1 MIARNSLNAN
11 VPRCPW
17 ARARLALP
25 ASAGF
30 PAARMWLRCQFVT
43 GCLRLLFA
51 GGCLPCVR
59 GRARARCGVWLLGLP
74 ADACG
79 RVWPVAA
86 TYGCLWLHVVACG
99 LVWSLVAACG
109 CLRLGGGWRLAAA
122 AAYDNLVSKLA
133 ATKWQLGGSLMA
145 ARWLLGGSLEGMGRQ
160 SVAHRRV
167 TSVLVA
173 PSCACLS
180 LAASADP

>member
-1 MIARNSLNAN
+1 MHVAVSG
-11 VPRCPW
+11 
-17 ARARLALP
+17 
-25 ASAGF
+25 S
-30 PAARMWLRCQFVT
+30 
-43 GCLRLLFA
+43 
-51 GGCLPCVR
+51 
-59 GRARARCGVWLLGLP
+59 LGLP

-79 RVWPVAA
+79 RLWPVAA

-122 AAYDNLVSKLA
+122 AAYDNLVSNLA
-133 ATKWQLGGSLMA
+133 ATKWQRGGSLMA

-180 LAASADP
+180 LVASADP